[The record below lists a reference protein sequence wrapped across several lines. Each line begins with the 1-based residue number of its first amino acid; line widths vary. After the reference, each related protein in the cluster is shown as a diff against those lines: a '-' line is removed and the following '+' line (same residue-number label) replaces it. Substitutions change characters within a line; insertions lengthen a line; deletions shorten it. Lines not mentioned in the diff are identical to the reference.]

1 MKVMAA
7 ALLLIVCA
15 SGSSAQ
21 VSEQIGI
28 QRGTR
33 IRLSSTSETPI
44 VGSLARAGADTV
56 HVLDKDGRLRS
67 IPASEIRGVQVSLGR
82 PVETSRVMKGVMW
95 GTGIIAG
102 AGAIA
107 IAASGDQGGDV
118 GYAWMTLGLLAPVGG
133 ILGGVWAARTAPEVW
148 ESVPVSSLAL
158 TPNQVATNGVPIL
171 RPAKG
176 KGKKIAVGALIGG
189 AVGAGLVLTQKRSAN
204 PRGTQV
210 MLGAIPGIL
219 IGGAI
224 GATR

>member
-1 MKVMAA
+1 MKAIAA
-7 ALLLIVCA
+7 SLLIVWA

-33 IRLSSTSETPI
+33 IRLSSTSETPLI
-44 VGSLARAGADTV
+44 GSLARATADTV
-56 HVLDKDGRLRS
+56 HVVDKDGRLRS
-67 IPASEIRGVQVSLGR
+67 IPATEIRAVHVSLGR
-82 PVETSRVMKGVMW
+82 PVESSRVMKGVLW

-102 AGAIA
+102 AGAVA

-133 ILGGVWAARTAPEVW
+133 IIGGVWAARTAPEVW
-148 ESVPVSSLAL
+148 QSVPVSSLSL
-158 TPNQVATNGVPIL
+158 TPSQVATKGVPTL
-171 RPAKG
+171 HPRKG

-204 PRGTQV
+204 PRGTQI